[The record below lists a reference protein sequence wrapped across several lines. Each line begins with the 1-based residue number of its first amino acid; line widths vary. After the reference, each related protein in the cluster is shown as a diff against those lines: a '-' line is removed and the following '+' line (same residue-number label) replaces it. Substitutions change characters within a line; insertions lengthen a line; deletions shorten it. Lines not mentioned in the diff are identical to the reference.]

1 MEKWR
6 RLWGILQ
13 YDHYKKDRYTHA
25 HKCACVHTHTYLH
38 KLIYIT
44 HIQQPLYS
52 ACNLDTKV
60 HIIDTLTKPV
70 PKQRFGT
77 LRGQMG
83 LQQMRE
89 QKIPQKEVEG
99 KSKVGI
105 ARDAKNGQV
114 EGAWQPKGSRPK
126 RPKTIEGQME
136 LKTYRKTFKEHKIQH
151 TWGANDLE
159 AKFRIR
165 H

>member
-1 MEKWR
+1 MDDNSQTIVGRPTCGSTVGTSHDEKN
-6 RLWGILQ
+6 
-13 YDHYKKDRYTHA
+13 
-25 HKCACVHTHTYLH
+25 THTYLH

-83 LQQMRE
+83 LQQMTEQRKPNEE
-89 QKIPQKEVEG
+89 QKVTFDRYTYYT
-99 KSKVGI
+99 SADSV
-105 ARDAKNGQV
+105 AC
-114 EGAWQPKGSRPK
+114 RPTCNINLDQFCNLCL
-126 RPKTIEGQME
+126 RGT
-136 LKTYRKTFKEHKIQH
+136 
-151 TWGANDLE
+151 
-159 AKFRIR
+159 
-165 H
+165 